1 MSLEAA
7 VPILHA
13 GSSAYWSPDVDPETT
28 ALLGSTLN
36 KTKQPYLRTALLAP
50 HGEGPRKGGL
60 TKARLLSPSWLTAV
74 NGHLLMR
81 SNHNK
86 ERKVRTHL

>member
-13 GSSAYWSPDVDPETT
+13 GGSGYWSPDVDPETT
-28 ALLGSTLN
+28 ASLGSTLN
-36 KTKQPYLRTALLAP
+36 DQAALSYLGTALLAP

-60 TKARLLSPSWLTAV
+60 TKARLLFPS
-74 NGHLLMR
+74 
-81 SNHNK
+81 
-86 ERKVRTHL
+86 